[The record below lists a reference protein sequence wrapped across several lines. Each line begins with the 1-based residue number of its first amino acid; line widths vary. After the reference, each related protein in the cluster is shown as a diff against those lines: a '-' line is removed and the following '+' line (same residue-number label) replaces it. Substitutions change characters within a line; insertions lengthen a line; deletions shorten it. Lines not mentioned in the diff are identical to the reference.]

1 MKRFCRSALRISI
14 FSAPAAGIACCRN
27 SNSFWPKLACS
38 PSPGNFSRQSNEHY
52 SDSLGSSHLALR
64 FRFDRTDEDLTEIE
78 SSLRKGGANMKIQ
91 TDEPLVM
98 NTAVW
103 FVMLS
108 PLTVLIVG
116 LVGALLV
123 G

>member
-1 MKRFCRSALRISI
+1 MNIT
-14 FSAPAAGIACCRN
+14 PTV
-27 SNSFWPKLACS
+27 
-38 PSPGNFSRQSNEHY
+38 
-52 SDSLGSSHLALR
+52 LGSGHLAFR

-78 SSLRKGGANMKIQ
+78 SGIRKGGANMEIQ
-91 TDEPLVM
+91 THQPVVM
-98 NTAVW
+98 NSALW

-108 PLTVLIVG
+108 PLTVLVVG